1 MQIFIFR
8 HANRKDRSKDKKER
22 DSWFKSKRYK
32 ENPWDI
38 PLSKLGKKNT
48 RQMAENL
55 LKEIDDITEITYFSV
70 SPISRCMETA
80 IHMID
85 HIFILTKHKIK
96 IRIEYGFTKSL
107 ESIEMSYFEN
117 NSNYVEKNGIK
128 YKTKIDSKL
137 YPIALKKKYGS
148 YLDKNFE
155 KYSVQNYK
163 DMGITSRNVNIKRAI
178 KAFKSRLGGKN
189 QVVITHACISFWF
202 YMYATQKIPNPNRDL
217 FTESFGGKSSVG
229 IITGYEFVKKNVP
242 AKVICRVH
250 NKGVKIDHD

>member
-1 MQIFIFR
+1 
-8 HANRKDRSKDKKER
+8 
-22 DSWFKSKRYK
+22 
-32 ENPWDI
+32 
-38 PLSKLGKKNT
+38 
-48 RQMAENL
+48 
-55 LKEIDDITEITYFSV
+55 
-70 SPISRCMETA
+70 META

-202 YMYATQKIPNPNRDL
+202 YMYATQKIPNPNRAMCLL
-217 FTESFGGKSSVG
+217 FNRNSLVSNGLRKN
-229 IITGYEFVKKNVP
+229 IIKDKKEPKIKP
-242 AKVICRVH
+242 ANAFLFKDEMKCICLLKKLNLYYCIRIVA
-250 NKGVKIDHD
+250 NYLLNAVLVRKRRYKK